1 MKPIY
6 YLGMCDAC
14 GCVLDNICRL
24 RFTASNGEERHGV
37 IQAVVFM
44 GMTEQDFLFEVR
56 CLSCGAS
63 EVVHYER
70 TMPMER
76 SGTASA
82 GAVMVGLGILPA
94 VKELNRILA
103 TNITL
108 PLLYAVASS

>member
-6 YLGMCDAC
+6 LFGTCGACDC
-14 GCVLDNICRL
+14 MLDNICRL
-24 RFTASNGEERHGV
+24 RFIANDGEERHGV

-56 CLSCGAS
+56 CLSCGVR

-76 SGTASA
+76 SGTVSA